1 MTYNEK
7 KKAYNHQYT
16 KKHYKRIP
24 LEVTFEKYDE
34 IKAAAESQ
42 SEKVNEFIKKAI
54 DSRLDSIPKK

>member
-16 KKHYKRIP
+16 KNHYKRIP

-54 DSRLDSIPKK
+54 DLRLDSIPKK